1 MTNLPNAP
9 QLLKLTPQFKWTC
22 LTPQWMHTV
31 IMHGLPAPY
40 LSNCF
45 TKDGEAGSDGKFH
58 PLIQSGSSNRSRY
71 MIFSKHWHKQKFE
84 NLMWLLW
91 AIKRLYSVGM
101 PFTFTIHHQRLSDT
115 LKVTIENTVILRDGI
130 VLKRHSRT
138 IAEWFQL
145 RSIFRDEFFFQLKWR
160 RFVGWGVSRRWG
172 DKRGDT
178 HFYLS
183 LAHLLIVA
191 YFPCVWQI
199 LVPSCGLPSPFH

>member
-1 MTNLPNAP
+1 MDFLPPTSPIVSQKTEKLAQMENFTPWFSLVAP
-9 QLLKLTPQFKWTC
+9 IDPDIWF
-22 LTPQWMHTV
+22 
-31 IMHGLPAPY
+31 
-40 LSNCF
+40 
-45 TKDGEAGSDGKFH
+45 
-58 PLIQSGSSNRSRY
+58 
-71 MIFSKHWHKQKFE
+71 FSKHWHKQKFE

-101 PFTFTIHHQRLSDT
+101 PFTFTIHHHRLSDT